1 MSATRSNDSSI
12 RRETIGGVLVGLAAL
27 QFGVVVLFGKFARRH
42 GLPVEAML
50 SVRFGVG
57 AVLLAIALV
66 VLHRP
71 LLAAPGERAGLA
83 LLALFGY
90 AVEATFFF
98 TALGHG
104 TVAAVTLLF
113 FTYPVVVTLGSW
125 AAGRGTPA
133 RQTLLALACA
143 LAGAA
148 IVVGTGAGL
157 QIRTLGVVFALASA
171 VTYSGYLVGADVVLR
186 RTNALTSA
194 MWVSAGA
201 SIGLFLYANAVGHWR
216 VPAAS
221 NEWLPLLGMGLASA
235 GAFVCLMEGIQR
247 IGAVRTAIVSAM
259 EPLAAAILAWVF
271 LDEGITWGIAVG
283 GSLILVAAV
292 TASIARATTAQEQQ
306 IP

>member
-1 MSATRSNDSSI
+1 LSTTDRRS
-12 RRETIGGVLVGLAAL
+12 RRETVGGLLAGIAAV
-27 QFGVVVLFGKFARRH
+27 QFGVVVVLGKIARRH

-50 SVRFGVG
+50 SVRFGLG
-57 AVLLAIALV
+57 ALFLAALLVALG
-66 VLHRP
+66 RP

-83 LLALFGY
+83 ALALFGY

-113 FTYPVVVTLGSW
+113 FTYPVVVTFGSW
-125 AAGRGTPA
+125 SIGRGAPTGLTVVA
-133 RQTLLALACA
+133 LLSA

-157 QIRTLGVVFALASA
+157 EIRTLGVVFALASA
-171 VTYSGYLVGADVVLR
+171 VTYSGYLIGADVLLR

-201 SIGLFLYANAVGHWR
+201 SVGLFAFANLTGRWSL
-216 VPAAS
+216 PAAP
-221 NEWLPLLGMGLASA
+221 NEWWPLLGMGLASG
-235 GAFVCLMEGIQR
+235 GAFLCLMEGIRR

-259 EPLAAAILAWVF
+259 EPLAAAVLAWVY
-271 LDEGITWGIAVG
+271 LKESVTWGIAIG
-283 GSLILVAAV
+283 GALILAAAVAA
-292 TASIARATTAQEQQ
+292 SLARAATAVEQQ